1 MELPHGHSL
10 IVQSFRKPFAHEH
23 SKSKFILTDP
33 LGNKWSSPEV
43 FNQWRECVRQG
54 ELSDIDLTKYQVA
67 IVRFGNEFKLAT
79 SNRKD
84 NYKIQIFPISS
95 LPDPLFPNADEED
108 PREKKDP
115 DYVPPNDSDDELD

>member
-1 MELPHGHSL
+1 MR
-10 IVQSFRKPFAHEH
+10 I
-23 SKSKFILTDP
+23 
-33 LGNKWSSPEV
+33 
-43 FNQWRECVRQG
+43 G
-54 ELSDIDLTKYQVA
+54 ELSDIDLTKYHVS

-95 LPDPLFPNADEED
+95 FPDPLFPNADEED

-115 DYVPPNDSDDELD
+115 DYLPPKDSDEDLD